1 MISPAMETFMST
13 IIPPLAG
20 RFALLDQKVVAWG
33 QHLDAAL
40 KEEVGKRGAR
50 RLFIVTTRSLSQ
62 RAAAM
67 AKAHGDLDA
76 VAVEDAIPAHTPMP
90 SVFALVQRLAAFRPD
105 LILALGGGS
114 VIDAVKI
121 AGLIQ
126 AEGIDG
132 RDALIARSMQKG
144 GQPLA
149 ISDPPRYIAAPTTL
163 SGAEFGTIGGSV
175 DPETRIKFGFAASW
189 FPAETVIFDPA
200 LCQATPEGLW
210 LSSGVRATDHAVE
223 AILSPDANP
232 FIDGCALHALR
243 LLGRSLRAT
252 RADPGDLL
260 ARQESQFGVW
270 LASQSVGRVRYG
282 ASHGIG
288 HQLGAVSGVAHGHT
302 SCIMLPA
309 VMAWNA
315 GHVGGR
321 DRLVHE
327 AVDPN
332 APDAATAVAQLI
344 ADLGQPRRLAD
355 VGVHED
361 QFDRIAELAMSNPF
375 VKANPRPIAS
385 PADVVAI
392 LRLAA

>member
-1 MISPAMETFMST
+1 MSA
-13 IIPPLAG
+13 IAPPPAG
-20 RFALLDQKVVAWG
+20 RFALLDQKAVAWG
-33 QHLDAAL
+33 QSLDAAL
-40 KEEVGKRGAR
+40 AEEMRQRGTR

-62 RAAAM
+62 RAATL
-67 AKAHGDLDA
+67 AKAQHGLEA
-76 VAVEDAIPAHTPMP
+76 VEIEDAIPAHTPMP
-90 SVFALVQRLAAFRPD
+90 SVFALAQRLAAFRPD

-121 AGLIQ
+121 AGLVR
-126 AEGIDG
+126 AEGIVD

-144 GQPLA
+144 GLPSTA
-149 ISDPPRYIAAPTTL
+149 RDPQRYIAAPTTL

-175 DPETRIKFGFAASW
+175 DPQTRIKFGFAAPW

-200 LCQATPEGLW
+200 LGQATPEGLW
-210 LSSGVRATDHAVE
+210 LSSGVRAVDHAVE

-243 LLGRSLRAT
+243 LLGTSLRAT
-252 RADPGDLL
+252 KADPADLH
-260 ARQESQFGVW
+260 ARQEGQFGVW

-288 HQLGAVSGVAHGHT
+288 HQLGAVAGVAHGHT
-302 SCIMLPA
+302 SCVMLPA
-309 VMAWNA
+309 VIAWNA

-327 AVDPN
+327 AVDAS
-332 APDAATAVAQLI
+332 APDAATAVARLI
-344 ADLGQPRRLAD
+344 ADLGQPRRLSD
-355 VGVHED
+355 VGVQED
-361 QFDRIAELAMSNPF
+361 QFERIAELAMSNPF
-375 VKANPRPIAS
+375 VKANPRPITS

>member
-1 MISPAMETFMST
+1 MPT
-13 IIPPLAG
+13 IATPPAG
-20 RFALLDQKVVAWG
+20 RFALLDQKAVAWG
-33 QHLDAAL
+33 QSLDAAL
-40 KEEVGKRGAR
+40 AEEVSKRGAR
-50 RLFIVTTRSLSQ
+50 RLFIVTTRSLAQ
-62 RAAAM
+62 RAAAL
-67 AKAHGDLDA
+67 AKAHDDLDA
-76 VAVEDAIPAHTPMP
+76 VGVEDTIPAHTPMP
-90 SVFALVQRLAAFRPD
+90 SVFALAQRLATFRPD

-121 AGLIQ
+121 AGLVQ
-126 AEGIDG
+126 AEGIDS
-132 RDALIARSMQKG
+132 REALIARSMQKG

-149 ISDPPRYIAAPTTL
+149 VVNPPRYIAAPTTL
-163 SGAEFGTIGGSV
+163 SGAEFGAIGGSV
-175 DPETRIKFGFAASW
+175 DPDTQIKFGFAASW

-200 LCQATPEGLW
+200 LGQATPEGLW
-210 LSSGVRATDHAVE
+210 LSSGVRAVDHAVE

-243 LLGRSLRAT
+243 LLGSSLRAT
-252 RADPGDLL
+252 KADPGDLL

-288 HQLGAVSGVAHGHT
+288 HQLGAVGGVAHGHT
-302 SCIMLPA
+302 SCVMLPS
-309 VMAWNA
+309 VIAWNA

-327 AVDPN
+327 AVNAD

-344 ADLGQPRRLAD
+344 GDLGQPRRLAD
-355 VGVHED
+355 VGVRED
-361 QFDRIAELAMSNPF
+361 QFERIAELAMSNPF
-375 VKANPRPIAS
+375 VKANPRPITS

-392 LRLAA
+392 LQLAA